1 MPTITQLLK
10 SSWHSST
17 VNLMLFLHKF
27 QKAIQN
33 YLAYCFLQTR
43 TLLETHQQEAKHKEK
58 NGFICD
64 PKSTKK
70 MTQEQPLR
78 NPYQ

>member
-17 VNLMLFLHKF
+17 VNVMWFLHKF

-33 YLAYCFLQTR
+33 YLVYCFLQTR
-43 TLLETHQQEAKHKEK
+43 TLLETHQQEPRHEKK

-64 PKSTKK
+64 LIFFPVIQNQIRK
-70 MTQEQPLR
+70 
-78 NPYQ
+78 